1 MSYNLKFSIK
11 SKGEDKNNDN
21 YYCDTIKGFE
31 ISVPQSI
38 SRTNSNSNTNTNTN
52 SNTNT
57 NTNTNTISNNMP
69 KKKLIMILLK

>member
-38 SRTNSNSNTNTNTN
+38 SRTNSNTNNV
-52 SNTNT
+52 
-57 NTNTNTISNNMP
+57 P
-69 KKKLIMILLK
+69 KKNLIMILLE